1 MKKSMFFTLATVVAL
16 LAGSSAASAAL
27 AAPAAVVPLDTFA
40 FDVVGYSSTSGIGYI
55 LGSVETATFGTTTTY
70 TGAGVDGQNITV
82 TSAET
87 ISGTKTTDTITVST
101 PTSFILEATDNGT
114 TINGVEFNIGV
125 GGNTLDYAL
134 PITGATATGSLLYST
149 STSYTLSPITSLS
162 NNFESL
168 AATEAI
174 SINGGTVS
182 SLAIHSFTYSITYNT
197 LPVPEPSTYAA
208 AAFGALALGT
218 VFLRRN
224 RRQAAL

>member
-1 MKKSMFFTLATVVAL
+1 MKKSTFLTLGTAVAL
-16 LAGSSAASAAL
+16 LAGASAAQ
-27 AAPAAVVPLDTFA
+27 AAIADPAAVTPLDTFT
-40 FDVVGYSSTSGIGYI
+40 FDIVGYNSTSSIGYV
-55 LGSVETATFGTTTTY
+55 LGSVETATFGLTTTY

-82 TSAET
+82 TSAESV
-87 ISGTKTTDTITVST
+87 SGTKTTDTITVST

-134 PITGATATGSLLYST
+134 PITGATATGNILYST

-162 NNFESL
+162 NNSESL

-174 SINGGTVS
+174 SVNGGTVS

-208 AAFGALALGT
+208 AVIGALALGT
-218 VFLRRN
+218 VLLRRN
-224 RRQAAL
+224 RRLVGR